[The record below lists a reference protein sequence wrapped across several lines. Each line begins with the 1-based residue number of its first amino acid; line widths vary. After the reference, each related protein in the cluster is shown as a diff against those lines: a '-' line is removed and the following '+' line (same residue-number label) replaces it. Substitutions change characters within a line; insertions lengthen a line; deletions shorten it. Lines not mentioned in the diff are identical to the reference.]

1 MKVEIQELDPCK
13 RQLVVEAPE
22 EEVRAAW
29 TAACGRVQRDARLPG
44 FRRGKV
50 PLTLVR
56 SRFGD
61 EVRQAVAES
70 LIPAVYRRAVD
81 EARLRPV
88 EDPEFRELEL
98 EEGRP
103 LRFTAVVEIKPAIEL
118 GEYRG
123 VTVRHSPRSV
133 TDADVETT
141 LSALAEQR
149 ATLVTVARPAR
160 VGDFVVTDYELRPE
174 QGEPRAEQGYAF
186 EVGGGQVLPEMD
198 EAVIGLEA
206 GAARRV
212 QVRFPDRH
220 QREELRG
227 RTGELSLRLVEVKE
241 KEVPPVD
248 DELARGLGSHD
259 TLAELREAVRARLTA
274 DRERQDRQTLEETVV
289 DAALARHEV
298 VAPESLVLRE
308 VSHRIG
314 HARESLKRQGV
325 DPDAV
330 RWDYQKLSSELRP
343 DAERSVRRALLLEA
357 IAAREELTV
366 SEADVDTEVARLA
379 QESGRAPQAIRSL
392 LERGNELDGLRLS
405 LREAKTLALLVEHAK
420 IEPADKSNQ
429 AIDARRHVG
438 PG

>member
-22 EEVRAAW
+22 EEVQAAW

-50 PLTLVR
+50 PMTLVR

-61 EVRQAVAES
+61 EVRQAVAEA
-70 LIPAVYRRAVD
+70 LVPAVYRRAVA
-81 EARLRPV
+81 EAQIRPV

-103 LRFTAVVEIKPAIEL
+103 LRFTAVVEIKPAIAL

-123 VTVRHSPRSV
+123 VTARHSSHPV

-141 LSALAEQR
+141 LAALAEQR

-160 VGDFVVTDYELRPE
+160 VGDFAVIDYELRPE
-174 QGEPRAEQGYAF
+174 QGEPRSEQGYAF
-186 EVGGGQVLPEMD
+186 EVGGGRVLPEMD

-206 GAARRV
+206 GAERRV
-212 QVRFPDRH
+212 QVRFPERH
-220 QREELRG
+220 PREELRG
-227 RTGELSLRLVEVKE
+227 RPGDLTLRVVEVKE
-241 KEVPPVD
+241 KEVPPID

-259 TLAELREAVRARLTA
+259 TLAELREAVRARLVA
-274 DRERQDRQTLEETVV
+274 DRTRQDRQALEEAVM
-289 DAALARHEV
+289 DAALARHEFV
-298 VAPESLVLRE
+298 VPESLVVRE

-314 HARESLKRQGV
+314 HARENLRRQGV

-330 RWDYQKLSSELRP
+330 RWDYQKLAAELRP

-357 IAAREELTV
+357 IAAREEISAT
-366 SEADVDTEVARLA
+366 EADVDAEVARLA

-392 LERGNELDGLRLS
+392 LERGNEMDGLRLT
-405 LREAKTLALLVEHAK
+405 LGEAKTVTLLVEHAK
-420 IEPADKSNQ
+420 IEPA
-429 AIDARRHVG
+429 AEGEPAAAG
-438 PG
+438 A